1 MTARKLSTNFA
12 KTSRIQ
18 IVRFMLDGVR
28 EITGGG
34 LYIPKDKAL
43 NQQADLCV
51 RLSHFIPVLVVSPV
65 CIPSTRHPRS
75 DGGFLAL

>member
-28 EITGGG
+28 EITGEG
-34 LYIPKDKAL
+34 LYIP
-43 NQQADLCV
+43 
-51 RLSHFIPVLVVSPV
+51 
-65 CIPSTRHPRS
+65 
-75 DGGFLAL
+75 